1 MLSLQQISVACKAQW
16 KPLSDNISI
25 VFICTDT
32 RKIQDRSQTLFVAI
46 KTDRRNGHDYIA
58 DAYQKGLRYFLVSE
72 ACEYASYPNAS
83 FLQVEDTVLALQV
96 IATTVRNQFNIP
108 VIGITGSNG
117 KTSIKE
123 WLNQLLQPRFNI
135 VRSPK
140 SYNSQIGVPLSVW
153 QMNAEH
159 QLGIFEAG
167 ISQPGEME
175 RLEKIIQPTI
185 GVFTNIGEAHR
196 EGFLDTRQKINE
208 KLQLF
213 RHAKTLIYCR
223 DYSELDDCVLHYVHQ
238 QKGFSDSVL
247 NLFSWS
253 YKHDADLMLKE
264 IDKQPNS
271 AHITAVYKGE
281 SFRFFIPFSDAASIE
296 NAINCCCVLLL
307 FNTPIAAIEVGM
319 SELKPIAMR
328 MELRQGDN
336 NCSIINDSYNS
347 DLTSLHVAL
356 DFLEQQKQQPNK
368 TLILSDL
375 QQAGKSD
382 FELYKEVA
390 EIVARRNIHRFIGIG
405 KVLLQYKDSFLLNK
419 KMSCYFFKTTEEF
432 IQNIQRFSFD
442 NEAILLKGSRS
453 FTFEKI
459 SILLEQK
466 IHQTVMS
473 INLSTMLQNL
483 EVFRSRLNPN
493 VKTMAMVKASSYGS
507 GGYEVA
513 NALQDASID
522 YLTVAYPDEGVA
534 LRKAGTTLPIMVMSP
549 STISFDRMI
558 LWRLEPEIF
567 NLRSLN
573 QFIAIAKKLGVKNY
587 PIHIKLDTGM
597 HRLGFMEPEISIL
610 LSTLNDCEEVHIASI
625 FSHLAASDDS
635 ALDYFTAQQGT
646 AFCRM
651 SDIIIE
657 SLGYRPLRHLCN
669 TAGIVLHPEYHFD
682 MVRLGLGLYGIDST
696 NTLNNQLQQIST
708 LKTTIAQIKNI
719 PAGDTIGYSRKGKVT
734 HDMRIATIC
743 IGYADGYPRAMSN
756 GETFVMINNQPAKL
770 IGAIAMDMCMVDIT
784 NIEGVSEGDEV
795 IVFGAQLSINQ
806 LAKWAGTI
814 AYEIMTGISQRVK
827 RVYVNEGN

>member
-1 MLSLQQISVACKAQW
+1 MLSLQQIAAACKAQW
-16 KPLSDNISI
+16 HPMPDNISI
-25 VFICTDT
+25 LSICTDT
-32 RKIQDRSQTLFVAI
+32 RKIQDRSHTLFVAI
-46 KTDRRNGHDYIA
+46 KTERRNGHDYIA

-72 ACEYASYPNAS
+72 PCDPAPYPEAS
-83 FLQVEDTVLALQV
+83 FLQVPDTVQALQV
-96 IATTVRNQFNIP
+96 IATCVRNQFDIP

-117 KTSIKE
+117 KTSVKE
-123 WLNQLLQPRFNI
+123 WLNQLLQTRFNI

-153 QMNAEH
+153 QMNREH

-175 RLEKIIQPTI
+175 RLEKIIRPTI
-185 GVFTNIGEAHR
+185 GVFTNIGEAHS
-196 EGFLDTRQKINE
+196 EGFLNTRQKINE

-213 RHAKTLIYCR
+213 RHAETLVYCR
-223 DYSELDDCVLHYVHQ
+223 DYHELDECVLRYVQQ
-238 QKGFSDSVL
+238 QKGFADKLL

-253 YKHDADLMLKE
+253 YKHDADLMLQE
-264 IDKQPNS
+264 IDKQDNK
-271 AHITAVYKGE
+271 ANITARYKGQLV
-281 SFRFFIPFSDAASIE
+281 RFSIPFSDAASIE

-307 FNTPIAAIEVGM
+307 FDTPVDVIEAGM
-319 SELKPIAMR
+319 LALQPIAMR

-336 NCSIINDSYNS
+336 NCSIINDAYNS

-368 TLILSDL
+368 TLILSDM
-375 QQAGKSD
+375 QQSGKPD
-382 FELYKEVA
+382 AALYQEVA
-390 EIVARRNIHRFIGIG
+390 EIVTQRNIHRFIGIG
-405 KVLLQYKDSFLLNK
+405 EQLLQHKDAFLLNR

-432 IQNIQRFSFD
+432 IQNIQRFNFD
-442 NEAILLKGSRS
+442 NEAVLLKGSRS

-473 INLSTMLQNL
+473 INLSAMLHNL
-483 EVFRSRLNPN
+483 EVFRGRLKPN

-513 NALQDASID
+513 NALQDAAID

-567 NLRSLN
+567 NLRSLH
-573 QFIAIAKKLGVKNY
+573 QFIAIAKSLKVKNY

-597 HRLGFMEPEISIL
+597 HRLGFMEHEIQ
-610 LSTLNDCEEVHIASI
+610 TMLNVLIGCEEVHVASI
-625 FSHLAASDDS
+625 FSHLAASDDP
-635 ALDYFTAQQGT
+635 ALNYFTEQQGT
-646 AFCRM
+646 AFSRM
-651 SDIIIE
+651 GDTIIHA
-657 SLGYRPLRHLCN
+657 LGYQPLRHLCN

-682 MVRLGLGLYGIDST
+682 MVRLGLGLYGLDSS

-719 PAGDTIGYSRKGKVT
+719 PAGDTIGYSRRGKAT

-756 GETFVMINNQPAKL
+756 GEAFVMINNQPAKV

-784 NIEGVSEGDEV
+784 DIEGVAEGDEV
-795 IVFGAQLSINQ
+795 IIFGPQLSINQ

-814 AYEIMTGISQRVK
+814 AYEIMTGIAQRVK
-827 RVYVNEGN
+827 RVYVNEGS